1 MADYVKINAVDAA
14 NIVKIN
20 GVDVGSVAECN
31 GLSAPSASGA
41 TQWVAR
47 TEDGLACYA
56 SNSDLT
62 SWTGFISFDALGGS
76 IGAGDTDFVGF
87 GRDANGNG
95 IYMSANKDPGGNRH
109 EMSVSGTDITTQ
121 DKWTTVDINS
131 NSNNNH
137 EIMCVMWG
145 ARSDGTAAG
154 TWMAVGDMNPRS
166 IFRSVDGGANWS
178 TIDLSTL
185 TGTVTADYINGIAS
199 DGQGRWMCM
208 QDNRIYYSTDDGA
221 TFSVSTPFSTNVPG
235 RAHFIVYT
243 NQSWVV
249 CYSRSSV
256 VRFRSCA
263 ASDITDWG
271 DEVDGIGMAH
281 NTNNDFT
288 VKMAAANGNVVA
300 VSEADVDINR
310 FTVSGKTIGTV
321 SRKILT
327 DDIAGIS
334 VVASIATDGNTWVVG
349 CRDGDAAKSTDNG
362 ANWTQIVDAF
372 EPVNNAG
379 TVDWEGITANVVL
392 PL

>member
-1 MADYVKINAVDAA
+1 MADYAQVHDVAVA
-14 NIVKIN
+14 NIAQIN
-20 GVDVGSVAECN
+20 DVPYANCAEINNCTK
-31 GLSAPSASGA
+31 AASGA

-56 SNSDLT
+56 ANSDLT

-95 IYMSANKDPGGNRH
+95 IYMSANKDPGGSRH
-109 EMSVSGTDITTQ
+109 EMSVSSTDVTTGN
-121 DKWTTVDINS
+121 KWTTVDINS
-131 NSNNNH
+131 NSSNNH

-154 TWMAVGDMNPRS
+154 TWMAVGDMNPRT
-166 IFRSVDGGANWS
+166 IFRSTDGGSNW
-178 TIDLSTL
+178 TAIDLSQL
-185 TGTVTADYINGIAS
+185 TGTVTSDYINAIAS
-199 DGQGRWMCM
+199 DGQGNWMCM

-221 TFSVSTPFSTNVPG
+221 TFAVSTPFSTNVPG
-235 RAHFIVYT
+235 RAQYIVYT
-243 NQSWVV
+243 NNSWVIA
-249 CYSRSSV
+249 YSRSQEI
-256 VRFRSCA
+256 RFRSCA

-271 DEVDGIGMAH
+271 DEVDGIGMSH
-281 NTNNDFT
+281 STTNDFS

-300 VSEADVDINR
+300 FSEGDVDINR

-327 DDIAGIS
+327 DDISGIS
-334 VVASIATDGNTWVVG
+334 NPKSIATDGTTWIVG
-349 CRDGDAAKSTDNG
+349 CNDGDAAKSTDNG
-362 ANWTQIVDAF
+362 ANWTQIVNDF
-372 EPVNNAG
+372 IPAG
-379 TVDWEGITANVVL
+379 SIKTDWDGIAANVVL